1 MVNDGGRL
9 KIVLTGASGLVGQGV
24 ALACAGSVHVRR
36 TVALVR
42 HAGGLVTATEE
53 LVLDDFLQ
61 AHRRQADLV
70 GFDACFYCAGAP
82 PLGTAEDAY
91 RRVTLDTRLAVAQ
104 TWFAANPQGMFLY
117 VSGAHANPESHLM
130 PLRIK
135 GETERALARL
145 PGRTVMLRPGG
156 VRPVAGTGSR
166 HALLKPLYV
175 VGGPMMQLT
184 AAVLPSMFTSNLVLG
199 RAMIALAG
207 MPDPPAVVECR
218 QINQLGN
225 ADAG

>member
-91 RRVTLDTRLAVAQ
+91 RRVTLDTTLAVAQ

>member
-1 MVNDGGRL
+1 MVNDGGCL

-91 RRVTLDTRLAVAQ
+91 RRVTLDTTLAVAQ

-184 AAVLPSMFTSNLVLG
+184 AAVLPSMFTNNLVLG

>member
-91 RRVTLDTRLAVAQ
+91 RRVTLDTTLAVAQ
-104 TWFAANPQGMFLY
+104 TWFAANPLGMFLY